1 MRLALWF
8 GLLLCVPVVVESK
21 EIELTR
27 FVDTATAATPIQN
40 VSFFGVAGPA
50 SLFVTGFDSPGQ
62 ITLNGLAVTLA
73 PGVKTLPVTL
83 IENNTISVVTQNQV
97 TVRVKQVADVQLHV
111 LSRVHF
117 NTNVSNFIEARAFYQ
132 QLGFETL
139 SGFPDTNTVAMA
151 EAIGVSTPTTYDGSQ
166 GGEAGGYLLHGELIS
181 LGGFGGGVIDLIE
194 FTIPRDESPPYDAV
208 NHLGMARAVL
218 HTTDLKS
225 DFTRLSEAGV
235 NFIAEPTLR
244 SNGTLFAI
252 FRDPDGTLYE
262 LLQVEGEPNKEGA
275 TNIVELGALNINVSD
290 FERSA
295 AWYQMLGYELSDR
308 LSTNESAEVAKAMG
322 LAEPY
327 QINGAL
333 LTHEVDGSL
342 IELVQWV
349 YPRDERPPYP
359 IPVNHLGI
367 HRTAFSTTDIEADVA
382 ALKAQGVRFV
392 SPITPCCDGPDS
404 WGSIVAFYDPDGTII
419 ELVEQPVMNA
429 ILKTVRWFSNF
440 FD

>member
-1 MRLALWF
+1 MRLALWV
-8 GLLLCVPVVVESK
+8 GLLLVSVVAEGK
-21 EIELTR
+21 EIDLTR
-27 FVDTATAATPIQN
+27 FVGTATTATPIRN
-40 VSFFGVAGPA
+40 VSFFGVPDSAR
-50 SLFVTGFDSPGQ
+50 LMVTGSVGTAQ
-62 ITLNGLAVTLA
+62 VSLNGSRVELA
-73 PGVKTLPVTL
+73 PGVAAVAVTL
-83 IENNTISVVTQNQV
+83 TENNTISVVTQGEV
-97 TVRVKQVADVQLHV
+97 TVRVKQFADIQLHV

-117 NTNVSNFIEARAFYQ
+117 NTNVSNFLESRAFYQ

-139 SGFPDTNTVAMA
+139 SGFPDANTVAMA

-194 FTIPRDESPPYDAV
+194 FTIPRDESPPYEAV

-218 HTTDLKS
+218 HTTDIKS
-225 DFTRLSEAGV
+225 DFTTLTEAGV
-235 NFIAEPTLR
+235 NFLSEPAQR
-244 SNGTLFAI
+244 SNGTWFAV
-252 FRDPDGTLYE
+252 FRDPDGTFYE
-262 LLQVEGEPNKEGA
+262 LLQVEGELNTEGA
-275 TNIVELGALNINVSD
+275 INIVELGPLNINVSD

-295 AWYQMLGYELSDR
+295 AWYQMFGYELSEK
-308 LSTNESAEVAKAMG
+308 LPTNESAEVARAMG
-322 LAEPY
+322 LTEPY

-333 LTHEVDGSL
+333 LTHQVDASM
-342 IELVQWV
+342 IELVQWLH
-349 YPRDERPPYP
+349 PHDKRPPYP

-382 ALKAQGVRFV
+382 TLKAQGVTFV

-429 ILKTVRWFSNF
+429 ILKTLRWFSEF

>member
-1 MRLALWF
+1 MRYTLWL
-8 GLLLCVPVVVESK
+8 GLLLFLPVAVESK
-21 EIELTR
+21 EIEFTR
-27 FVDTATAATPIQN
+27 FIDTATAAAPIQDA
-40 VSFFGVAGPA
+40 SFFGIAGPA
-50 SLFVTGFDSPGQ
+50 RVMVTSSDLTGQ
-62 ITLNGLAVTLA
+62 ITLNGLALE
-73 PGVKTLPVTL
+73 PGVEMLAVSL
-83 IENNTISVVTQNQV
+83 IANNTINVVTEGQI
-97 TVRVKQVADVQLHV
+97 TVRIKQVADVQLHV

-117 NTNVSNFIEARAFYQ
+117 NTNVSNFVESRAFYQ

-139 SGFPDTNTVAMA
+139 SGFPDANTVAMA
-151 EAIGVSTPTTYDGSQ
+151 EAIGVSTPTTYDGSK

-194 FTIPRDESPPYDAV
+194 FKIPRDETPPYDAV

-225 DFTRLSEAGV
+225 DFTRLTEAGV
-235 NFIAEPTLR
+235 NFIAEPTRR
-244 SNGTLFAI
+244 SDGTLFTI
-252 FRDPDGTLYE
+252 FRDPDGTFYE
-262 LLQVEGEPNKEGA
+262 LSQVEGEPNKEGGI
-275 TNIVELGALNINVSD
+275 NIVALGPLNINVSD

-295 AWYQMLGYELSDR
+295 AWYQMFGYDFNDNLPSK
-308 LSTNESAEVAKAMG
+308 ESAEVAKAMG
-322 LAEPY
+322 LAAPY

-333 LTHEVDGSL
+333 LTHAIDAST
-342 IELVQWV
+342 IELVQWLS
-349 YPRDERPPYP
+349 PRDERPPYP

-404 WGSIVAFYDPDGTII
+404 WGSIVAFYDPDGTIV

-429 ILKTVRWFSNF
+429 ILRTVRWFSEF

>member
-1 MRLALWF
+1 MRSALWVV
-8 GLLLCVPVVVESK
+8 LLLCLPVVVEGK
-21 EIELTR
+21 EIDLTR
-27 FVDTATAATPIQN
+27 FIGTAAAATPIHN
-40 VSFFGVAGPA
+40 VSFFGVAGSA
-50 SLFVTGFDSPGQ
+50 RLFVTGSDNTEQ
-62 ITLNGLAVTLA
+62 ITLNGRRIELES
-73 PGVKTLPVTL
+73 GVEILPVTL
-83 IENNTISVVTQNQV
+83 TENNTISVVSQAQV

-117 NTNVSNFIEARAFYQ
+117 NTNVSNFLKSRAFYQ
-132 QLGFETL
+132 KLGFETL
-139 SGFPDTNTVAMA
+139 SGFPDANTVAMA

-166 GGEAGGYLLHGELIS
+166 GGESGGYLLHGELIS

-194 FTIPRDESPPYDAV
+194 FTIPRDETPPYDAV
-208 NHLGMARAVL
+208 NHLGMARAVF

-225 DFTRLSEAGV
+225 DFARLTEAGV
-235 NFIAEPTLR
+235 NFIAEPTQR

-252 FRDPDGTLYE
+252 FRDPDGTFYE
-262 LLQVEGEPNKEGA
+262 LAEVEGERNRESL
-275 TNIVELGALNINVSD
+275 TNIVELGPLNINVSD

-295 AWYQMLGYELSDR
+295 AWYQMLGYGLGEPLPAD
-308 LSTNESAEVAKAMG
+308 ESAEVAKAMG
-322 LAEPY
+322 LAQPY
-327 QINGAL
+327 QINGAV
-333 LTHEVDGSL
+333 LTHVVDASM
-342 IELVQWV
+342 IELVQWLS
-349 YPRDERPPYP
+349 PHDERPPYP

-419 ELVEQPVMNA
+419 ELVDQPVMNA
-429 ILKTVRWFSNF
+429 ILKTMRWFSEF